1 MESTPS
7 KLPDVYKA
15 PGLWRHVYH
24 SEKNG
29 VLAVTQKSAI
39 LMDSKQNSTVSIQ
52 LVCFLTK
59 LMQNEYNIDI
69 FRNIPVLPAGENEER
84 FRQTPKLWY
93 KINGDFSLVFLLC
106 TIKSLSFCWIHFT
119 SRIMTI
125 FVVGYF

>member
-1 MESTPS
+1 M
-7 KLPDVYKA
+7 
-15 PGLWRHVYH
+15 YH

-29 VLAVTQKSAI
+29 VPAVTQKSAI

-69 FRNIPVLPAGENEER
+69 FRNIPAGENEER

-93 KINGDFSLVFLLC
+93 KINGDFSLVLLLC
-106 TIKSLSFCWIHFT
+106 TIKALSF
-119 SRIMTI
+119 R
-125 FVVGYF
+125 